1 MSAWFAIPR
10 VPGAVV
16 GMPELE
22 WVDLGFAV
30 LPMGGSH
37 SVFLAQEVH
46 LEILRRVGLPM
57 DRRLVDGEALLDAGA
72 FFCRVTRRSG
82 ENLGPKRSLICS
94 IGDVFGLFP
103 KCPGYLARARARPA
117 LV

>member
-46 LEILRRVGLPM
+46 LEILRRAGLPM
-57 DRRLVDGEALLDAGA
+57 DRRLVDGEALLGAGVSSW
-72 FFCRVTRRSG
+72 CRSTTWCSAPRRTRSG
-82 ENLGPKRSLICS
+82 M
-94 IGDVFGLFP
+94 
-103 KCPGYLARARARPA
+103 
-117 LV
+117 